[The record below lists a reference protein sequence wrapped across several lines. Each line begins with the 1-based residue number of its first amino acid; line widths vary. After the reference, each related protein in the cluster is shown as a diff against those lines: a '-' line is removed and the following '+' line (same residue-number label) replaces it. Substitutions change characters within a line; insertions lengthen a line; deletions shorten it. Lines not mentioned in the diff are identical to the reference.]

1 MLKNIFI
8 SAALVV
14 GATMATSAAAL
25 LAVGLVA
32 ASASEEARD
41 FIPMVMSGAIV
52 MGALMG
58 VFFSFVSLTVAAVT
72 MPLGIA
78 LGKALRLP
86 RPSNDI
92 AGGGAAGL
100 LCAAIA
106 LGMAESVARAKG
118 GGLGGEGI
126 EPVILGFGLLGG
138 CLLGKLRYHVLV
150 APKLSAPAPA
160 LA

>member
-1 MLKNIFI
+1 MLKNLFI

-14 GATMATSAAAL
+14 GATMATGAAAL
-25 LAVGLVA
+25 LAVALVA
-32 ASASEEARD
+32 ASANDEAGNL
-41 FIPMVMSGAIV
+41 IPMVLSGAII

-58 VFFSFVSLTVAAVT
+58 AFFSVVSLSVAAVT

-100 LCAAIA
+100 LCATIA

-118 GGLGGEGI
+118 SGLGGEGI
-126 EPVILGFGLLGG
+126 EPIILGFGLLGG

-150 APKLSAPAPA
+150 APKLSVARA